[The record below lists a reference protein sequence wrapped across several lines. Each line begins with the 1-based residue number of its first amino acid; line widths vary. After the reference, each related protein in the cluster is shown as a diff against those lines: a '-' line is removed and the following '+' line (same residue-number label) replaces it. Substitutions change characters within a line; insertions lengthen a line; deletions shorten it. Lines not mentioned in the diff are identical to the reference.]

1 MYEQEKSEIQTLKS
15 HLLTQIPTIP
25 LPPND
30 ILLSPNSIAIKAAIA
45 GLDKELVRLEREERL
60 VKKFTC
66 ANDNDNVAA
75 SAGVVDADMDY
86 VKMNKEDATMDDKK
100 EDEAAV
106 DGDDEEE
113 WEEATNPTSPAKK
126 HQRQNNTEQTQ
137 EDENAKLCQTL
148 ASSAVARI
156 SNANIKVITPL
167 GALALALHTALLG
180 LSEDEP
186 VFRCTG
192 VPDMNVTSQLL
203 AFSTKSSTKKT
214 GGGGFAPPIR
224 ELPRGELVPPKWED
238 TSGDDDGVIAFR
250 YKCGKEVYT
259 VDSGHTNDATTVYLT
274 LQLLQGGEVSVTF
287 GTLKN
292 EKSGEKLQ
300 LKFPL
305 GQHVNLDG
313 FQAAK
318 TNGRA
323 VMVSPLLFYIS
334 LSKLLLNFSSMF
346 GVLPTTMG
354 NDNTGSSSSVEMP
367 TKGEVMGHMQQSI
380 PMPSTTETSR
390 TDFNASLPSVP
401 PSRPDFDTSNHND
414 PLRVMDSHRRGKHNH
429 GDFEGD
435 LLPGGPNQ
443 PGGLHEMPPRGMGSQ
458 VGPDHPM
465 FDRTFGDD
473 NNNGYDDEFDGGFGN
488 GGGSFGVPG
497 VGGGMGM
504 RPRFDPYG
512 PPGGPTE
519 PGRGGRYPG
528 RGNRLGRGRGGRGG
542 RGGRMPPPGG
552 FGHPNPDHMNP
563 PGGGYFS

>member
-1 MYEQEKSEIQTLKS
+1 MYEQEKIEIATLKS
-15 HLLTQIPTIP
+15 YLLSHIPTTL

-30 ILLSPNSIAIKAAIA
+30 ILLSPKSVALTAAVA

-60 VKKFTC
+60 VKKFT
-66 ANDNDNVAA
+66 ANNDVAA
-75 SAGVVDADMDY
+75 AATGVDDADMDY
-86 VKMNKEDATMDDKK
+86 VKMNKEDVTMDDKK
-100 EDEAAV
+100 DNATTA
-106 DGDDEEE
+106 DNDEEE
-113 WEEATNPTSPAKK
+113 WEEATNPSPAKK
-126 HQRQNNTEQTQ
+126 HARQENKEQM
-137 EDENAKLCQTL
+137 EDENATKLCQTL

-156 SNANIKVITPL
+156 ANANIKVVTPL
-167 GALALALHTALLG
+167 GALGLALHTALVE
-180 LSEDEP
+180 LSQDEQDP
-186 VFRCTG
+186 LFRCTG
-192 VPDMNVTSQLL
+192 VPDLDVTFQLL
-203 AFSTKSSTKKT
+203 ASSIKSTKKAGE

-224 ELPRGELVPPKWED
+224 ELPRGELVPPKWE
-238 TSGDDDGVIAFR
+238 GRDDVIAFR
-250 YKCGKEVYT
+250 YKCGKEVYA

-274 LQLLQGGEVSVTF
+274 LQLMQGDEVSVTF
-287 GTLKN
+287 GTLPSSKDK
-292 EKSGEKLQ
+292 KSGEKRQ

-318 TNGRA
+318 TKNGGRA
-323 VMVSPLLFYIS
+323 ALVSPLLLYIS
-334 LSKLLLNFSSMF
+334 LPKLLLDFSSTF
-346 GVLPTTMG
+346 DVLPLIMGKG
-354 NDNTGSSSSVEMP
+354 NDESSSLEMP
-367 TKGEVMGHMQQSI
+367 TKKDVMGLQFEQSI
-380 PMPSTTETSR
+380 PMPTTETSR
-390 TDFNASLPSVP
+390 ADF
-401 PSRPDFDTSNHND
+401 ND
-414 PLRVMDSHRRGKHNH
+414 PLRVMDSHQRGKRH

-473 NNNGYDDEFDGGFGN
+473 YNGNYDDEFDGGFGN
-488 GGGSFGVPG
+488 GGGSFGAPG
-497 VGGGMGM
+497 VGGGMSM

-528 RGNRLGRGRGGRGG
+528 RGTRLGRGRGRGGRGG

-563 PGGGYFS
+563 PGGAYFS